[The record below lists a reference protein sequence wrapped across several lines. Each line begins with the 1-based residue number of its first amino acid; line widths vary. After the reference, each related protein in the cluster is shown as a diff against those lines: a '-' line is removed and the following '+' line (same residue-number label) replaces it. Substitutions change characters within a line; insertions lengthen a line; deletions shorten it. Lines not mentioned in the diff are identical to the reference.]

1 MEDDF
6 IVSGFKITGI
16 VENRSGKH
24 SLHDIQMILK
34 REDEGESFFVAS

>member
-6 IVSGFKITGI
+6 IVSGFKITGV